1 MMINNISMLKSKLKK
16 ILPKQFLM
24 FYHWALAYLSAFI
37 YKWPSQKMIVI
48 GVTGTAGKSTVVNII
63 SKILEQAEFK
73 TGFATTFNFK
83 IGNKEW
89 RNNQKMTMLGRFAL
103 QKLLKKMVDDN
114 CEYAII
120 ETTSEGIKQYR
131 HLGINYDFVVFT
143 NLAKEH
149 IESHGSF
156 EKYRQAKQKL
166 FKHITKNKIKKINNK
181 KIAKT
186 IIVNLDDKYSDY
198 FLKFNV
204 NKKYGYSLK
213 RAKDKNI
220 SISQSDLIGQSNQQI
235 KILTASNLIASKN
248 GTEFS
253 INNINFR
260 INLLGEFNVYN
271 VLSATCVGL
280 GCGIDLKTCQQAVAK
295 INKVAGRME
304 IVNKNPL
311 IIVDYA
317 HTPDSLEKVYKSIKN
332 NFDNKLICVFGS
344 AGGGRDKWK
353 RPVLANI
360 AEKYCD
366 HLIVTNEDP
375 YDEDPEQIIDEII
388 SGISKQK
395 VVKIIDREEAINK
408 AINLAQPED
417 IIVITGKGS
426 ESLIMGAKGEKVQW
440 DDREVV
446 RKLLVKK

>member
-1 MMINNISMLKSKLKK
+1 MINNISMLKSKLKK

>member
-1 MMINNISMLKSKLKK
+1 MLKSKLKK